1 MEGDGMPQVDSE
13 LFDRSQFQAELA
25 LKASPIAAF
34 KKVIRKARE
43 VLDARFLAGQDIRGL
58 IEGRAWFVDQILRA
72 AWGRFDWNNEA
83 EIALVA
89 VGGYGRG
96 ELHPYSDIDLL
107 ILLDNNDQE
116 IFRDA
121 IERFL
126 TLLWDIGLEVGQS
139 VRSVQECA
147 EEARADLT
155 VITNLM
161 ESRTIAGPERLR
173 QNMLKVTSPSE
184 MWPSKEFFLAKRNEQ
199 ATRHSKY
206 NNTEYNLEP
215 NVKGSPGGL
224 RDIQT
229 ILWIARRQF
238 GSLNLSAILDQGFLT
253 EGEYSLLVAGQE
265 FIWRVRYGLHM
276 LAGRAE
282 DRLLFDHQRSL
293 AALLGYEDS
302 DAKLAIERFMQK
314 YYRVVMSISE
324 LSDLVGQHFA
334 EVILW
339 EGDSGDAVPLNS
351 RFLVRDGYLE
361 VTDDSVFKRRPFAI
375 LEIFVLLA
383 QHPDIQGVRAETIRL
398 LRDHR
403 HLIDDDFRSDIRNTS
418 LFIELFKCKEG
429 IHRNLRR
436 MNRYG
441 ILGRYLPEFGHIV
454 GQMQHDLFHIY
465 TVDAHTLNVIKY
477 LRKLSKPGVAE
488 KYPLASKLVERLPKP
503 ELIYIAGLYH
513 DIAKGRGGDHS
524 ELGAVDAQE
533 FCARHKLPAWDTRLV
548 VWLVENHLVMSTTA
562 QRKDL
567 SDPQVIND
575 FAQQVGDETHLDY
588 LYVLTV
594 ADINATN
601 PTLWNSWR
609 ASLLRQLYTETKRAL
624 KRGLENPLG
633 REEQIRQTQRAAL
646 DNLVRNGT
654 DPDDAEQ
661 LWSQLGDD
669 YFMRHSSIDV
679 AWHTEAII
687 EHPSDGGPLVLI
699 KETTQR
705 EFEGGTQ
712 IFIYAP
718 DQHDFF
724 AVTVAAMDQL
734 NLNIHDA
741 RIITSSS
748 QFTLDTYIVLD
759 ADGSSI
765 GNDPERTEE
774 IRQGLINALRNP
786 DDYLTII
793 QKRVPRQLKHF
804 AFPPQVTIHN
814 DMQRPQTIIEVVAP
828 DRPGLLA
835 RIGQLFLDFDLSVQN
850 AKIAT
855 LGERVEDVFFVT
867 NADNQP
873 LSDPQLCTR
882 LQQAMIKQ
890 LTQDN
895 EHQPSPS
902 SIVI

>member
-1 MEGDGMPQVDSE
+1 MPQVDPE

-25 LKASPIAAF
+25 LKSSPIAAF
-34 KKVIRKARE
+34 KKVIGKARKI
-43 VLDARFLAGQDIRGL
+43 LDARFLAGRDIRRL
-58 IEGRAWFVDQILRA
+58 VEDRAWFVDQILRA
-72 AWGRFDWNNEA
+72 AWQRFDWNEDA
-83 EIALVA
+83 DIALVA

-107 ILLDNNDQE
+107 ILLDDSDRE
-116 IFRDA
+116 IFREA
-121 IERFL
+121 IEGFL

-139 VRSVQECA
+139 VRSVAECA

-155 VITNLM
+155 VVTNLM
-161 ESRTIAGPERLR
+161 ESRTIAGPEHLR
-173 QNMLKVTSPSE
+173 QNMLKVTNPNE

-199 ATRHSKY
+199 RARHSKY

-238 GSLNLSAILDQGFLT
+238 GTLNLNAIVDQGFLT
-253 EGEYSLLVAGQE
+253 EGENSLLVSAQA
-265 FIWRVRYGLHM
+265 FLWRVRYGLHM

-293 AALLGYEDS
+293 AALLGYEDN

-314 YYRVVMSISE
+314 YYRVVMSVSE

-339 EGDSGDAVPLNS
+339 EGDSGPAVPLNS
-351 RFLVRDGYLE
+351 RFLVRDNYLE
-361 VTDDSVFKRRPFAI
+361 VANDSVFKRTPFAI

-383 QHPDIQGVRAETIRL
+383 QNPRIQGVRAETIRL

-403 HLIDDDFRSDIRNTS
+403 HLIDDEFRSDIRNTS
-418 LFIELFKCKEG
+418 LFVELFKCKEG

-488 KYPLASKLVERLPKP
+488 KYPLASKIVERLPKP

-524 ELGAVDAQE
+524 ELGAVDAQA
-533 FCARHKLPAWDTRLV
+533 FCIRHKLPAWDTRLV

-575 FAQQVGDETHLDY
+575 FAQAVGDETHLDY
-588 LYVLTV
+588 LYVHTV

-609 ASLLRQLYTETKRAL
+609 ASLLRQLYTATKRAL
-624 KRGLENPLG
+624 KRGLENPLE

-646 DNLVRNGT
+646 DSLVRNGT
-654 DPDDAEQ
+654 DPDEAEQ
-661 LWSQLGDD
+661 LWAQLGDD
-669 YFMRHSSIDV
+669 YFMRHSSTDV
-679 AWHTEAII
+679 AWHTQAILRHGDSS
-687 EHPSDGGPLVLI
+687 EPLVLI
-699 KETTQR
+699 KETTQH

-712 IFIYAP
+712 IFIYAA

-759 ADGSSI
+759 ADGAPI
-765 GNDPERTEE
+765 GNDPERIQE
-774 IRQGLINALRNP
+774 IRQGLTEALRNP
-786 DDYLTII
+786 EDYLTII
-793 QKRVPRQLKHF
+793 KRHVPRQLKHF

-814 DMQRPQTIIEVVAP
+814 DTQRPQTIIEVIAP

-835 RIGQLFLDFDLSVQN
+835 RIGQLFLEFDLSVQN

-855 LGERVEDVFFVT
+855 MGERVEDVFFVT

-873 LSDPQLCTR
+873 LSDLQLCTQ
-882 LQQAMIKQ
+882 LQQALVKQ
-890 LTQDN
+890 LSQEN

>member
-1 MEGDGMPQVDSE
+1 MPQVDPE
-13 LFDRSQFQAELA
+13 LFDGSQFQAELA

-43 VLDARFLAGQDIRGL
+43 VLDARFVAGRDIRRL
-58 IEGRAWFVDQILRA
+58 IEDRAWFIDQILRA
-72 AWGRFDWNNEA
+72 AWGRFDWDSGA

-107 ILLDNNDQE
+107 ILLDDSDHE
-116 IFRDA
+116 KFRNS
-121 IERFL
+121 IEGFL

-147 EEARADLT
+147 EEARAALT
-155 VITNLM
+155 DITNLM
-161 ESRTIAGPERLR
+161 ESRTIAGPEHLR
-173 QNMLKVTSPSE
+173 QKMLKVTSPSE

-199 ATRHSKY
+199 AARHSKY

-238 GSLNLSAILDQGFLT
+238 GSLNLGAIVDQGFLT
-253 EGEYSLLVAGQE
+253 EGEYSLLVSSQE

-339 EGDSGDAVPLNS
+339 EGDSGKAEPLNS

-361 VTDDSVFKRRPFAI
+361 VANDTVFKRRPFAI

-383 QHPDIQGVRAETIRL
+383 QHPEIKGVRAETIRL

-403 HLIDDDFRSDIRNTS
+403 YLIDEDFRGDIRNTS
-418 LFIELFKCKEG
+418 LFVELFKCKEG

-524 ELGAVDAQE
+524 ELGAVDAQA
-533 FCARHKLPAWDTRLV
+533 FCTRHKLPAWDTRLV

-624 KRGLENPLG
+624 RRGLENPLD

-669 YFMRHSSIDV
+669 YFMRHSSTDV

-759 ADGSSI
+759 ADGTPI

-774 IRQGLINALRNP
+774 IRQGLIDALRNP
-786 DDYLTII
+786 EDYLTII

-814 DMQRPQTIIEVVAP
+814 DTQRPQTIIEVVAP

-873 LSDPQLCTR
+873 LSDPQLCMR

-890 LTQDN
+890 LSQEN

-902 SIVI
+902 SFVI

>member
-1 MEGDGMPQVDSE
+1 MPQVDPE

-34 KKVIRKARE
+34 KKAIRQARE
-43 VLDARFLAGQDIRGL
+43 VLDRRFRDGREIRRL
-58 IEGRAWFVDQILRA
+58 IEDRAWFTDQILRA
-72 AWGRFDWNNEA
+72 AWSRFDWSKGA
-83 EIALVA
+83 DIALVA

-107 ILLDNNDQE
+107 ILLDDSDHE
-116 IFRDA
+116 IFRES
-121 IERFL
+121 IEGFL

-139 VRSVQECA
+139 VRSIAECA

-161 ESRTIAGPERLR
+161 ESRTIAGPEHLR
-173 QNMLKVTSPSE
+173 KKMLEVTRPDV
-184 MWPSKEFFLAKRNEQ
+184 MWPSKDFFLAKRNEQ
-199 ATRHSKY
+199 RQRHSKY

-215 NVKGSPGGL
+215 NVKRSPGGL

-238 GSLNLSAILDQGFLT
+238 GTLDLQAMVDQGFLT
-253 EGEYSLLVAGQE
+253 EGELSLLTAAQE
-265 FIWRVRYGLHM
+265 FLWKVRYGLHM

-314 YYRVVMSISE
+314 YYRVVMSVAE

-339 EGDSGDAVPLNS
+339 EGDSGPSIKLNS
-351 RFLVRDGYLE
+351 RFLVRDDYLE
-361 VTDDSVFKRRPFAI
+361 VRDPAVFKRTPFAI
-375 LEIFVLLA
+375 LETFVLLA
-383 QHPDIQGVRAETIRL
+383 QHPQIQGVRANTIRL

-403 HLIDDDFRSDIRNTS
+403 YLIDDDFRSDIRNTS

-477 LRKLSKPGVAE
+477 LRKLTKPGVAE
-488 KYPLASKLVERLPKP
+488 KYPLASTLIERLPKP

-524 ELGAVDAQE
+524 ELGAVDAEQ
-533 FCARHKLPAWDTRLV
+533 FCNRHKLPAWDTRLV
-548 VWLVENHLVMSTTA
+548 VWLVQNHLVMSTTA

-567 SDPQVIND
+567 SDPQVIID

-609 ASLLRQLYTETKRAL
+609 ASLLRQLHTATQRAL
-624 KRGLENPLG
+624 QRGLENPLG

-646 DNLVRNGT
+646 DELVRNGS
-654 DPDDAEQ
+654 DPDEAEQ
-661 LWSQLGDD
+661 LWAQLGDD
-669 YFMRHSSIDV
+669 YFMRHSASDV
-679 AWHTEAII
+679 AWHTAAILAHG
-687 EHPSDGGPLVLI
+687 EDNGPLVLI

-759 ADGSSI
+759 ADGTPI
-765 GNDPERTEE
+765 GDNRERIEE
-774 IRQGLINALRNP
+774 IRQGLIDAVRNP
-786 DDYLTII
+786 DEYLTII
-793 QKRVPRQLKHF
+793 QRHVPRQLKHF

-814 DMQRPQTIIEVVAP
+814 DTQRPQTIIEIIAP

-835 RIGQLFLDFDLSVQN
+835 RVGQLFLAFDLSVQN

-873 LSDPQLCTR
+873 LSDPQLCAQ
-882 LQQAMIKQ
+882 LQQALIAQ
-890 LTQDN
+890 LQQEN

-902 SIVI
+902 SFTI

>member
-1 MEGDGMPQVDSE
+1 MPQVDPE

-25 LKASPIAAF
+25 LKASPIPAF
-34 KKVIRKARE
+34 KKVIGKARQ
-43 VLDARFLAGQDIRGL
+43 VLDARFLAGCDIRRL
-58 IEGRAWFVDQILRA
+58 ITDRAWFVDQILRA
-72 AWGRFDWNNEA
+72 AWSRFDWSQDA
-83 EIALVA
+83 DIALVA

-107 ILLDNNDQE
+107 ILLDDSDQE
-116 IFRDA
+116 LFRDA
-121 IERFL
+121 IEGFL

-139 VRSVQECA
+139 VRSVAECA
-147 EEARADLT
+147 DEARADLT

-184 MWPSKEFFLAKRNEQ
+184 MWPSKEFFLAKRSEQ
-199 ATRHSKY
+199 SARHSKY

-215 NVKGSPGGL
+215 NVKASPGGL

-238 GSLNLSAILDQGFLT
+238 GSLNLGAIVDQGFLT
-253 EGEYSLLVAGQE
+253 EGEYSLLVSSQD

-351 RFLVRDGYLE
+351 RFLVRDRYLE
-361 VTDDSVFKRRPFAI
+361 VARDSVFVQRPFAL
-375 LEIFVLLA
+375 LEVFVLLA
-383 QHPDIQGVRAETIRL
+383 QHPEIKGVRAETIRL

-418 LFIELFKCKEG
+418 LFIELFKCQEG

-488 KYPLASKLVERLPKP
+488 KYPLASKLVGLLPKP

-524 ELGAVDAQE
+524 ELGAVDAQA
-533 FCARHKLPAWDTRLV
+533 FCLRHKLPAWDTRLV
-548 VWLVENHLVMSTTA
+548 VWLVANHLIMSTTA

-575 FAQQVGDETHLDY
+575 FAQMVGDETHLDY

-609 ASLLRQLYTETKRAL
+609 ASLLRQLHNETKRAL
-624 KRGLENPLG
+624 RRGLENPLE
-633 REEQIRQTQRAAL
+633 REEQIRQTQRVAL
-646 DNLVRNGT
+646 DSLVRNGT

-661 LWSQLGDD
+661 LWAQLGDD
-669 YFMRHSSIDV
+669 YFLRHSSIDV
-679 AWHTEAII
+679 AWHTEAILQHGDSS
-687 EHPSDGGPLVLI
+687 EPLVLI
-699 KETTQR
+699 RETTQR
-705 EFEGGTQ
+705 DFEGGTQ
-712 IFIYAP
+712 IFIYAA

-759 ADGSSI
+759 ADGTPI
-765 GNDPERTEE
+765 GNDPERIQE
-774 IRQGLINALRNP
+774 IRHGLIEALRKP
-786 DDYLTII
+786 EEYLTII
-793 QKRVPRQLKHF
+793 KRYVPRQLKHF

-814 DMQRPQTIIEVVAP
+814 DTQRPQTIIEVIAP

-855 LGERVEDVFFVT
+855 MGERVEDVFFVT

-873 LSDPQLCTR
+873 LSDLQLCTR
-882 LQQAMIKQ
+882 LQQALVRQ
-890 LTQDN
+890 LTQEN

-902 SIVI
+902 SIEI

>member
-1 MEGDGMPQVDSE
+1 MPQVDPE
-13 LFDRSQFQAELA
+13 LFDRGQFQAELA

-34 KKVIRKARE
+34 KKAIRNAHE
-43 VLDARFLAGQDIRGL
+43 VLDQRFK
-58 IEGRAWFVDQILRA
+58 EGREIRRLVEDRAWCIDQILRE
-72 AWGRFDWNNEA
+72 AWAQFDWSEDA
-83 EIALVA
+83 DIALLA

-107 ILLDNNDQE
+107 LLLDSADHE
-116 IFRDA
+116 IFRDS

-139 VRSVQECA
+139 VRSVDECA
-147 EEARADLT
+147 SEAIADLT
-155 VITNLM
+155 VVTNLM

-173 QNMLKVTSPSE
+173 QRMIEVTNNTR
-184 MWPSKEFFLAKRNEQ
+184 MWPSKEFFLAKRDEQ
-199 ATRHSKY
+199 TARHAKY
-206 NNTEYNLEP
+206 NDTEYNLEP

-229 ILWIARRQF
+229 ILWVARRHF
-238 GSLNLSAILDQGFLT
+238 GTLNLHAMVGQGFLL
-253 EGEYSLLVAGQE
+253 ESESVLLASSQE
-265 FIWRVRYGLHM
+265 FLWKVRYALHM

-282 DRLLFDHQRSL
+282 DRLLFDHQRAI
-293 AALLGYEDS
+293 AALLGFEDS
-302 DAKLAIERFMQK
+302 NGKLAIEHFMQN

-324 LSDLVGQHFA
+324 LSELVVQHFE
-334 EVILW
+334 EVILR
-339 EGDSGDAVPLNS
+339 SGEPSQVLPINN
-351 RFLVRDGYLE
+351 RFQLRDGYIE
-361 VTDDSVFKRRPFAI
+361 VTSASVFKRTPFAI
-375 LEIFVLLA
+375 LEVFVLMA
-383 QHPDIQGVRAETIRL
+383 QNPEIKGVRADTVRL
-398 LRDHR
+398 LREHR
-403 HLIDDDFRSDIRNTS
+403 HLIDDDFRNDIRNTS
-418 LFIELFKCKEG
+418 LFVELFKCEIG

-441 ILGRYLPEFGHIV
+441 ILGRYLPEFGDIV

-465 TVDAHTLNVIKY
+465 TVDAHTLNLIKH
-477 LRKLSKPGVAE
+477 LRKLQYTPISE
-488 KYPLASKLVERLPKP
+488 KFPLASKLMGVLPKP
-503 ELIYIAGLYH
+503 ELIYMAGLYH
-513 DIAKGRGGDHS
+513 DIGKGRGGDHS
-524 ELGAVDAQE
+524 ELGAIDAE
-533 FCARHKLPAWDTRLV
+533 AFCVRHQLPVWDTRLI
-548 VWLVENHLVMSTTA
+548 VWLVQHHLVMSTTA

-567 SDPQVIND
+567 SDPQVIHD
-575 FAQQVGDETHLDY
+575 FAQLVHDQTHLDY

-609 ASLLRQLYTETKRAL
+609 ASLLRQLYSETKRAL
-624 KRGLENPLG
+624 RRGLEHPVD
-633 REEQIRQTQRAAL
+633 REEQIRQTQNAAL
-646 DNLVRNGT
+646 DILVRSGT

-669 YFMRHSSIDV
+669 YFLRHTAGDV
-679 AWHTEAII
+679 AWHTDAILQ
-687 EHPSDGGPLVLI
+687 HSSAHDPLVLI

-741 RIITSSS
+741 RVITSTS

-759 ADGSSI
+759 ADGGSI
-765 GNDPERTEE
+765 GDNPARIKE
-774 IRQGLINALRNP
+774 IREGLVNALSHP
-786 DDYLTII
+786 DDYPAII
-793 QKRVPRQLKHF
+793 QRRVPRQLKHF
-804 AFPPQVTIHN
+804 AFAPQVIISN
-814 DMQRPQTIIEVVAP
+814 DASRPVTVLELTSP

-835 RIGQLFLDFDLSVQN
+835 RIGKIFLDFDLSLQN

-867 NADNQP
+867 DAHNQP
-873 LSDPQLCTR
+873 LSDPDLCAR
-882 LQQAMIKQ
+882 LQEAIIQQ
-890 LTQDN
+890 LSDADGN
-895 EHQPSPS
+895 RVELSRI
-902 SIVI
+902 SI

>member
-1 MEGDGMPQVDSE
+1 MPQVDPE
-13 LFDRSQFQAELA
+13 LFDGSQFQAELA

-43 VLDARFLAGQDIRGL
+43 VLDARFVAGRDIRRL
-58 IEGRAWFVDQILRA
+58 IEDRAWFIDQILRA
-72 AWGRFDWNNEA
+72 AWGRFDWDSGA

-107 ILLDNNDQE
+107 ILLDDSDHE
-116 IFRDA
+116 KFRNS
-121 IERFL
+121 IEGFL

-161 ESRTIAGPERLR
+161 ESRTIAGPEHLR
-173 QNMLKVTSPSE
+173 QKMLKVTSPSE

-199 ATRHSKY
+199 AARHSKY

-238 GSLNLSAILDQGFLT
+238 GSLNLGAIVDQGFLT
-253 EGEYSLLVAGQE
+253 EGEYSLLVSSQE

-339 EGDSGDAVPLNS
+339 EGDSGKAEPLNS

-361 VTDDSVFKRRPFAI
+361 VANDTVFKRRPFAI

-383 QHPDIQGVRAETIRL
+383 QHPEIKGVRAETIRL

-403 HLIDDDFRSDIRNTS
+403 YLIDEDFRGDIRNTS
-418 LFIELFKCKEG
+418 LFVELFKCEEG

-524 ELGAVDAQE
+524 ELGAVDAQA
-533 FCARHKLPAWDTRLV
+533 FCTRHKLPAWDTRLV

-624 KRGLENPLG
+624 RRGLENPLD

-669 YFMRHSSIDV
+669 YFMRHSSTDV

-759 ADGSSI
+759 ADGTPI

-774 IRQGLINALRNP
+774 IRQGLIDALRNP
-786 DDYLTII
+786 EDYLTII

-814 DMQRPQTIIEVVAP
+814 DTQRPQTIIEVVAP

-873 LSDPQLCTR
+873 LSDPQLCMR

-890 LTQDN
+890 LSQEN

-902 SIVI
+902 SFVI

>member
-1 MEGDGMPQVDSE
+1 MPQVDPE

-25 LKASPIAAF
+25 LKSSPIAAF
-34 KKVIRKARE
+34 KKVIGKARKI
-43 VLDARFLAGQDIRGL
+43 LDARFLAGRDIRRL
-58 IEGRAWFVDQILRA
+58 VEDRAWFVDQILRA
-72 AWGRFDWNNEA
+72 AWQRFDWNEDA
-83 EIALVA
+83 DIALVA

-107 ILLDNNDQE
+107 ILLDDSDRE
-116 IFRDA
+116 IFREA
-121 IERFL
+121 IEGFL

-139 VRSVQECA
+139 VRSVAECA

-155 VITNLM
+155 VVTNLM
-161 ESRTIAGPERLR
+161 ESRTIAGPEHLR
-173 QNMLKVTSPSE
+173 QDMLKVTSPNE

-199 ATRHSKY
+199 RARHSKY

-238 GSLNLSAILDQGFLT
+238 GTLNLNAIVDQGFLT
-253 EGEYSLLVAGQE
+253 EGENSLLVSAQA
-265 FIWRVRYGLHM
+265 FLWRVRYGLHM

-293 AALLGYEDS
+293 AALLGYEDN

-314 YYRVVMSISE
+314 YYRVVMSVSE

-339 EGDSGDAVPLNS
+339 EGDSGPAVPLNS
-351 RFLVRDGYLE
+351 RFLVRDNYLE
-361 VTDDSVFKRRPFAI
+361 VANDSVFKRTPFAI

-383 QHPDIQGVRAETIRL
+383 QNPRIQGVRAETIRL

-403 HLIDDDFRSDIRNTS
+403 HLIDDEFRSDIRNTS
-418 LFIELFKCKEG
+418 LFVELFKCKEG

-488 KYPLASKLVERLPKP
+488 KYPLASKIVERLPKP

-524 ELGAVDAQE
+524 ELGAVDAQA
-533 FCARHKLPAWDTRLV
+533 FCIRHKLPAWDTRLV

-575 FAQQVGDETHLDY
+575 FAQAVGDETHLDY
-588 LYVLTV
+588 LYVHTV

-609 ASLLRQLYTETKRAL
+609 ASLLRQLYTATKRAL
-624 KRGLENPLG
+624 KRGLENPLE
-633 REEQIRQTQRAAL
+633 REEQIRQTQRAGL
-646 DNLVRNGT
+646 DSLVRNGT
-654 DPDDAEQ
+654 DPDEAEQ
-661 LWSQLGDD
+661 LWAQLGDD
-669 YFMRHSSIDV
+669 YFMRHSSTDV
-679 AWHTEAII
+679 AWHTQAILRHGDSS
-687 EHPSDGGPLVLI
+687 EPLVLI
-699 KETTQR
+699 KETTQH

-712 IFIYAP
+712 IFIYAA

-759 ADGSSI
+759 ADGAPI
-765 GNDPERTEE
+765 GNDPERIQE
-774 IRQGLINALRNP
+774 IRQGLTEALRNP
-786 DDYLTII
+786 EDYLTII
-793 QKRVPRQLKHF
+793 KRHVPRQLKHF

-814 DMQRPQTIIEVVAP
+814 DTQRPQTIIEVIAP

-835 RIGQLFLDFDLSVQN
+835 RIGQLFLEFDLSVQN

-855 LGERVEDVFFVT
+855 MGERVEDVFFVT

-873 LSDPQLCTR
+873 LSDLQLCTQ
-882 LQQAMIKQ
+882 LQQALVKQ
-890 LTQDN
+890 LSQEN

>member
-1 MEGDGMPQVDSE
+1 MPQVDPE

-34 KKVIRKARE
+34 KKAIRQARE
-43 VLDARFLAGQDIRGL
+43 VLDRRFRDGREIRRL
-58 IEGRAWFVDQILRA
+58 IEDRAWFTDQILRA
-72 AWGRFDWNNEA
+72 AWSRFDWSKGA
-83 EIALVA
+83 DIALVA

-107 ILLDNNDQE
+107 ILLDDSDHE
-116 IFRDA
+116 IFRES
-121 IERFL
+121 IEGFL

-139 VRSVQECA
+139 VRSIAECA

-161 ESRTIAGPERLR
+161 ESRTIAGPEHLR
-173 QNMLKVTSPSE
+173 KKMLEVTRPDV
-184 MWPSKEFFLAKRNEQ
+184 MWPSKDFFLAKRNEQ
-199 ATRHSKY
+199 RQRHSKY

-215 NVKGSPGGL
+215 NVKRSPGGL

-238 GSLNLSAILDQGFLT
+238 GTLDLQAMVDQGFLT
-253 EGEYSLLVAGQE
+253 EGELSLLTAAQE
-265 FIWRVRYGLHM
+265 FLWKVRYGLHM

-314 YYRVVMSISE
+314 YYRVVMSVAE

-339 EGDSGDAVPLNS
+339 EGDSGPSIKLNS
-351 RFLVRDGYLE
+351 RFLVRDDYLE
-361 VTDDSVFKRRPFAI
+361 VREPAVFKRTPFAI
-375 LEIFVLLA
+375 LETFVLLA
-383 QHPDIQGVRAETIRL
+383 QHPQIQGVRANTIRL

-403 HLIDDDFRSDIRNTS
+403 YLIDDDFRSDIRNTS

-477 LRKLSKPGVAE
+477 LRKLTKPGVAE
-488 KYPLASKLVERLPKP
+488 KYPLASALIERLPKP

-524 ELGAVDAQE
+524 ELGAVDAEQ
-533 FCARHKLPAWDTRLV
+533 FCNRHKLPAWDTRLV
-548 VWLVENHLVMSTTA
+548 VWLVQNHLVMSTTA

-567 SDPQVIND
+567 SDPQVIID

-609 ASLLRQLYTETKRAL
+609 ASLLRQLHTATQRAL
-624 KRGLENPLG
+624 QRGLENPLG

-646 DNLVRNGT
+646 DELVRNGS
-654 DPDDAEQ
+654 DPDEAEQ
-661 LWSQLGDD
+661 LWAQLGDD
-669 YFMRHSSIDV
+669 YFMRHSASDV
-679 AWHTEAII
+679 AWHTAAILAHG
-687 EHPSDGGPLVLI
+687 EDNGPLVLI

-759 ADGSSI
+759 ADGTPI
-765 GNDPERTEE
+765 GDNRERIEE
-774 IRQGLINALRNP
+774 IRQGLIDAVRNP
-786 DDYLTII
+786 DEYLTII
-793 QKRVPRQLKHF
+793 QRHVPRQLKHF

-814 DMQRPQTIIEVVAP
+814 DTQRPQTIIEIIAP

-835 RIGQLFLDFDLSVQN
+835 RVGQLFLAFDLSVQN

-867 NADNQP
+867 NANNQP
-873 LSDPQLCTR
+873 LSDPQLCTQ
-882 LQQAMIKQ
+882 LQQALIAQ
-890 LTQDN
+890 LQQEN

-902 SIVI
+902 SFTI

>member
-1 MEGDGMPQVDSE
+1 MPQVDPE

-34 KKVIRKARE
+34 KKAIRQARE
-43 VLDARFLAGQDIRGL
+43 VLDRRFRDGREIRRL
-58 IEGRAWFVDQILRA
+58 IEDRAWFTDQILRA
-72 AWGRFDWNNEA
+72 AWSRFDWSKGA
-83 EIALVA
+83 DIALVA

-107 ILLDNNDQE
+107 ILLDDSDHE
-116 IFRDA
+116 IFRES
-121 IERFL
+121 IEGFL

-139 VRSVQECA
+139 VRSIAECA

-161 ESRTIAGPERLR
+161 ESRTIAGPEHLR
-173 QNMLKVTSPSE
+173 KKMLEVTRPDV
-184 MWPSKEFFLAKRNEQ
+184 MWPSKDFFLAKRNEQ
-199 ATRHSKY
+199 RQRHSKY

-215 NVKGSPGGL
+215 NVKRSPGGL

-238 GSLNLSAILDQGFLT
+238 GTLDLQAMVDQGFLT
-253 EGEYSLLVAGQE
+253 EGELSLLTAAQE
-265 FIWRVRYGLHM
+265 FLWKVRYGLHM

-314 YYRVVMSISE
+314 YYRVVMSVAE

-339 EGDSGDAVPLNS
+339 EGDSGPSIKLNS
-351 RFLVRDGYLE
+351 RFLVRDDYLE
-361 VTDDSVFKRRPFAI
+361 VREPAVFKRTPFAI
-375 LEIFVLLA
+375 LETFVLLA
-383 QHPDIQGVRAETIRL
+383 QHPQIQGVRANTIRL

-403 HLIDDDFRSDIRNTS
+403 YLIDDDFRSDIRNTS

-477 LRKLSKPGVAE
+477 LRKLTKPGVAE
-488 KYPLASKLVERLPKP
+488 KYPLASALIERLPKP

-524 ELGAVDAQE
+524 ELGAVDAEQ
-533 FCARHKLPAWDTRLV
+533 FCNRHKLPAWDTRLV
-548 VWLVENHLVMSTTA
+548 VWLVQNHLVMSTTA

-567 SDPQVIND
+567 SDPQVIID

-609 ASLLRQLYTETKRAL
+609 ASLLRQLHTATQRAL
-624 KRGLENPLG
+624 QRGLENPLG

-646 DNLVRNGT
+646 DELVRNGS
-654 DPDDAEQ
+654 DPDEAEQ
-661 LWSQLGDD
+661 LWAQLGDD
-669 YFMRHSSIDV
+669 YFMRHSASDV
-679 AWHTEAII
+679 AWHTAAILAHG
-687 EHPSDGGPLVLI
+687 EDNGPLVLI

-759 ADGSSI
+759 ADGTPI
-765 GNDPERTEE
+765 GDNRERIEE
-774 IRQGLINALRNP
+774 IRQGLIDAVRNP
-786 DDYLTII
+786 DEYLTII
-793 QKRVPRQLKHF
+793 QRHVPRQLKHF

-814 DMQRPQTIIEVVAP
+814 DTQRPQTIIEIIAP

-835 RIGQLFLDFDLSVQN
+835 RVGQLFLAFDLSVQN

-873 LSDPQLCTR
+873 LSDPQLCAQ
-882 LQQAMIKQ
+882 LQQALIAQ
-890 LTQDN
+890 LQQEN

-902 SIVI
+902 SFTI